1 MLEIKDWRNVFYLKE
16 AWKHPEVW
24 WTKFPV
30 ARASTSY
37 RRLMATRDGH
47 TAFAVFIG
55 LLRIVQRGKT
65 LGVLSLKGKPIE
77 AIDVAAET
85 GIPLKMCEAGMNLL
99 KSDAIGWLVEQGA
112 QQSIEADEDGQQPA
126 DNRPSDGEQ
135 TAEDRRPAVVTPPK
149 RREEKR
155 REDNSSSSKT
165 PVAVRGPVRHQPLV
179 AAAAGL
185 RQGERP
191 EDGPPEKTAE
201 KPSEKPAEPIRDA
214 LVECGIAEPT
224 LSRLADGLARAGITE
239 AGVRAAWAVEKGRGK
254 GVGALIRS
262 LERDCEQAAAT
273 ARKAERFAGVWAWW
287 KALDQLEQRDIATV
301 YLREKHRGVAP
312 KAWIQSDAWW
322 EWALA
327 WMGAEAPRGPAKP
340 GPCGGTQAS
349 LSRAAE
355 VMP

>member
-1 MLEIKDWRNVFYLKE
+1 MLEIKDWKNVFYLAE
-16 AWKHPEVW
+16 AWKHAEVW

-30 ARASTSY
+30 ARASVSY

-47 TAFAVFIG
+47 TAFCVFIG
-55 LLRIVQRGKT
+55 LLRMVQRGKT
-65 LGVLSLKGKPIE
+65 QGVLVVKGKAIT

-85 GIPLKMCEAGMNLL
+85 GISVKWCQAGMKMLE
-99 KSDAIGWLVEQGA
+99 SEEIGWLVPHVAGRVQADGERT
-112 QQSIEADEDGQQPA
+112 ADERRDDGGEPA
-126 DNRPSDGEQ
+126 DGRRMDG
-135 TAEDRRPAVVTPPK
+135 VTPSK

-155 REDNSSSSKT
+155 REENNSSSSKT